1 MVRCRLAI
9 PACIVQILVQR
20 KAFCL
25 VLVPDE
31 RDRYTRAG
39 FVLGACMSLLYEWL
53 DNAAGARRGTM
64 GGGQALIYRDTYL
77 SWHGLRHRV
86 NRRASELKGFGIEAG
101 DWVGLMLG
109 GVPDFVVLA
118 LALSKLDAVVV
129 PLDPTLGGRDLNMVF
144 AAAHLRALV
153 TRPNTLTPFAA
164 PAGALPADRTHA
176 RPRAVLESRRRISGT
191 LLTCATFERKPLGLH
206 AVPEVVL
213 FTLDAGGDPKGVV
226 RERRQLEGI
235 GAAVGATLDIDAQT
249 RVSTAAGVH
258 TSQGFDLGL
267 CAALAQGAGL
277 VLDDELVAARLAKL
291 LSEQGADV
299 LAATP
304 ASFAAMARM
313 PTAKPCRSRRTR
325 CISSGESLTP
335 AVARAFRKRFKVPLL
350 SCYQTVET
358 GPVAIDLGG
367 RDPTT
372 VGLPFA
378 GVEIRAA
385 DRQGTP
391 MPAGVPG
398 LVWVRAAGVSA
409 SFIPPVR
416 LRGSEVPIG
425 RGLRDGWLRTGDIG
439 SLDRNGRLT
448 LFGREDDLVKVD
460 GRRVALGEVEGCLE
474 AYANV
479 RSAEA
484 RLEHDEVGGSR
495 VIARVQRDGHC
506 TPKQLIDHCA
516 KHLAPHKVPA
526 RVEFSEGG

>member
-1 MVRCRLAI
+1 
-9 PACIVQILVQR
+9 
-20 KAFCL
+20 
-25 VLVPDE
+25 
-31 RDRYTRAG
+31 
-39 FVLGACMSLLYEWL
+39 MSLLYEWL
-53 DNAAGARRGTM
+53 DNAAGARRGAM

-86 NRRASELKGFGIEAG
+86 NRRASELKGFGIQAG

-144 AAAHLRALV
+144 SAAHLRALI

-164 PAGALPADRTHA
+164 PAGAPPADREHA
-176 RPRAVLESRRRISGT
+176 RPRAVLESRRRVSGT
-191 LLTCATFERKPLGLH
+191 LLTCATFERKPFRVH
-206 AVPEVVL
+206 VVPEVVL

-235 GAAVGATLDIDAQT
+235 GATIGATLEIDAKT
-249 RVSTAAGVH
+249 RVSTASGLH

-304 ASFAAMARM
+304 ALFAAMARM
-313 PTAKPCRSRRTR
+313 PTAKPCPSRHTR

-335 AVARAFRKRFKVPLL
+335 AVAQAFRRRFKVPLL

-358 GPVAIDLGG
+358 GPVAIDLEG
-367 RDPTT
+367 RDPVT

-385 DRQGTP
+385 DPLGSQVPT
-391 MPAGVPG
+391 GVPG

-409 SFIPPVR
+409 SFVPPVR
-416 LRGSEVPIG
+416 LRTRGGEVPIG

-439 SLDRNGRLT
+439 SLDRDGRLT

-474 AYANV
+474 AFANV

-484 RLEHDEVGGSR
+484 RLEHDDVGGSR

-526 RVEFSEGG
+526 RVEFGENG